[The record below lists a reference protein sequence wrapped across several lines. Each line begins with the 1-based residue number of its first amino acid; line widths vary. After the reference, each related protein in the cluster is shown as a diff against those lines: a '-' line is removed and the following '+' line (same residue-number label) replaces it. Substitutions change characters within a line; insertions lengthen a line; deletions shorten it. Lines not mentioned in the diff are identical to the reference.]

1 FAVTG
6 EHDGGNIAPGAP
18 ADLLILDWERLV
30 ADIVEPDV
38 PAIDLLLGRARRE
51 HIKHLFVS
59 GKKVV
64 ADGKVISVDLA
75 TLEQE
80 LLSQLRAAVHSTAD
94 VRAVMPELRNA
105 IRAHYGEPLYCV

>member
-1 FAVTG
+1 
-6 EHDGGNIAPGAP
+6 
-18 ADLLILDWERLV
+18 
-30 ADIVEPDV
+30 
-38 PAIDLLLGRARRE
+38 
-51 HIKHLFVS
+51 
-59 GKKVV
+59 
-64 ADGKVISVDLA
+64 VISVDLA

>member
-1 FAVTG
+1 MSDAAHT
-6 EHDGGNIAPGAP
+6 DALARMSTAPVQLERP
-18 ADLLILDWERLV
+18 ASE
-30 ADIVEPDV
+30 DIVEPDV

-80 LLSQLRAAVHSTAD
+80 LLRQLRAAVHSTAD
-94 VRAVMPELRNA
+94 VRAAMPELRNA